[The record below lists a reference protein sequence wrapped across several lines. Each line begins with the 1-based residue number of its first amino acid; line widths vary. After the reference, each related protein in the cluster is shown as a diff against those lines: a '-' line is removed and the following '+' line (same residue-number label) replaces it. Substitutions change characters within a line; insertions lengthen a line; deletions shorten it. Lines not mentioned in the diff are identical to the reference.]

1 MVIFTPLN
9 YSAHI
14 NNGRAAVDE
23 SGCFRSDELPERQ
36 DKSGFK
42 AHFKAVFSSK

>member
-9 YSAHI
+9 YSVHI
-14 NNGRAAVDE
+14 NNGRAALDE
-23 SGCFRSDELPERQ
+23 SGCFRSDELPECR

-42 AHFKAVFSSK
+42 THFKTVFSSK

>member
-14 NNGRAAVDE
+14 NNGRAAVGE
-23 SGCFRSDELPERQ
+23 SGCFRSDELPGRR

-42 AHFKAVFSSK
+42 TRF